1 MKRNPKIASSTFA
14 AYIELTKPR
23 ITYLIL
29 VSTALGY
36 FLGAEGID
44 DIWKFL
50 MCLLG
55 SSFVSAGSGALN
67 HYMEINSDA
76 LMDRT
81 RFRPLPSG
89 LIKPNSARFFGFIL
103 ILIGALILL
112 YFNIKL
118 RFIL

>member
-44 DIWKFL
+44 DIWKF
-50 MCLLG
+50 
-55 SSFVSAGSGALN
+55 
-67 HYMEINSDA
+67 
-76 LMDRT
+76 
-81 RFRPLPSG
+81 
-89 LIKPNSARFFGFIL
+89 
-103 ILIGALILL
+103 
-112 YFNIKL
+112 
-118 RFIL
+118 

>member
-1 MKRNPKIASSTFA
+1 MKRNPQIASSTLA

-36 FLGAEGID
+36 FLGAGGID

-76 LMDRT
+76 LMENKN
-81 RFRPLPSG
+81 
-89 LIKPNSARFFGFIL
+89 LIKQRRKSAMANREKIL
-103 ILIGALILL
+103 ANKLLIK
-112 YFNIKL
+112 F
-118 RFIL
+118 